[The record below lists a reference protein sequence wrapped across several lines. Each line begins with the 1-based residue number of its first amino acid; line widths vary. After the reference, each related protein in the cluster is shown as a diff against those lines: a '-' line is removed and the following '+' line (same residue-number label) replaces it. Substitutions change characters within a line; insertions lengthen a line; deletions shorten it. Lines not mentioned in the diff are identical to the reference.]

1 MRTPEDGE
9 GVSRGGAIML
19 LIAVTV
25 AASCAIVYELIIAT
39 ISSYLLGNSVYHFS
53 ITIGVFMVSMGLGSF
68 LSRYLKTRLVERFIL
83 VEVSLGLIGGA
94 SAVALYAMYVAANS
108 DAVYS
113 WSMFSVIVV
122 IGTLVGLEI
131 PLLTRILNERGG
143 LRIALANALTF
154 DYAGALVGSV
164 AFPLIMLK
172 YVGLVRTAFVMGLL
186 NVAAGAIIL
195 PQADGGRGRRWSLTA
210 VSAVAATLLV
220 LGVKYE
226 PAITAGLERALY
238 DNPII
243 TSQQSPYQK
252 LTITRR
258 AETWPE
264 ADAPG
269 HEPRVVAKRG
279 NDLRLFIDGQIQF
292 SSVDEYRY
300 HEALV
305 HPAMSAARSRAS
317 VLILGGGDG
326 LAARDVLR
334 YPDVVQITLVD
345 LDPRIIELCST
356 HPEIAVLNEGSLNN
370 PRVRVINQD
379 GYKFVEQSGH
389 KFDVVIIDLPD
400 PNHETLS
407 KLYSVEFYRLVARA
421 LYPGGAVVTQSTS
434 PFFARAAFW
443 SIHRTMEAAG
453 LHVLAYHTNVPSLGD
468 WGFNLATDEPVDSAT
483 LEVRVE
489 TLFLTAEQ
497 MPAMFRFGKD
507 ATEVEAHVNTLLR
520 PVLMHYYDDDRWGYY

>member
-1 MRTPEDGE
+1 MNVGE
-9 GVSRGGAIML
+9 GAPVSRRGAIML
-19 LIAVTV
+19 LVAVTV
-25 AASCAIVYELIIAT
+25 ASSCAIVYELIIAT

-68 LSRYLKTRLVERFIL
+68 LSRYIKARLVERFIL
-83 VEVSLGLIGGA
+83 VELSLGLIGGV
-94 SAVALYAMYVAANS
+94 SAVALYAMYVAVNS
-108 DAVYS
+108 DTAYS
-113 WSMFSVIVV
+113 LSMFAVIVV

-164 AFPLIMLK
+164 AFPLVMLK
-172 YVGLVRTAFVMGLL
+172 YVGLVRTGFVMGLL
-186 NVAAGAIIL
+186 NIAAGALIL
-195 PQADGGRGRRWSLTA
+195 PQGDGGRGRRLALSGG
-210 VSAVAATLLV
+210 AAGAALLLALAIV
-220 LGVKYE
+220 FE
-226 PAITAGLERALY
+226 PAITSGLERALY

-243 TSQQSPYQK
+243 TSVQSPYQK
-252 LTITRR
+252 LTVTRR

-264 ADAPG
+264 PYTPG
-269 HEPRVVAKRG
+269 HEAPVVAKRG
-279 NDLRLFIDGQIQF
+279 NDVRLFIDGQIQF

-305 HPAMSAARSRAS
+305 HPAMSAARSRES

-334 YPDVVQITLVD
+334 YEEVAQITLVD

-356 HPEIAVLNEGSLNN
+356 HPEIAALNEGSLTD
-370 PRVRVINQD
+370 PRVQVVTQD
-379 GYKFVEQSGH
+379 GYKFVEHAGRR
-389 KFDVVIIDLPD
+389 FDVVIIDLPD
-400 PNHETLS
+400 PNHATLS

-421 LYPGGAVVTQSTS
+421 LNPGGAVVTQSTS

-443 SIHRTMEAAG
+443 SIHRTLEAAG
-453 LHVLAYHTNVPSLGD
+453 LHVSAYHTNVPSLGD
-468 WGFNLATDEPVDSAT
+468 WGFNLATDRPIDVSTLRVD
-483 LEVRVE
+483 VE
-489 TLFLTAEQ
+489 TLFLTEEQ
-497 MPAMFRFGKD
+497 MPAMFLFGKD
-507 ATEVEAHVNTLLR
+507 ATEIDAQVNTLLR

>member
-1 MRTPEDGE
+1 MKAPGE
-9 GVSRGGAIML
+9 GAPVSRSGAIML
-19 LIAVTV
+19 LVAVTV

-68 LSRYLKTRLVERFIL
+68 LSRYIKSRLVERFIV
-83 VEVSLGLIGGA
+83 VEVSLGLIGGV
-94 SAVALYAMYVAANS
+94 SAVVLYGMYVAVSS
-108 DAVYS
+108 DAAYS
-113 WSMFSVIVV
+113 WSMFAVIVV

-164 AFPLIMLK
+164 AFPLVMLK
-172 YVGLVRTAFVMGLL
+172 HVGLVRTGFVMGLL
-186 NVAAGAIIL
+186 NIAAGALIL
-195 PQADGGRGRRWSLTA
+195 PQAEGGRARRASLVGGA
-210 VSAVAATLLV
+210 GAAALV
-220 LGVKYE
+220 LGFAIVFE
-226 PAITAGLERALY
+226 PAITSGLERALY

-243 TSQQSPYQK
+243 TSEQSPYQK

-258 AETWPE
+258 GATWPE
-264 ADAPG
+264 PEAPG
-269 HEPRVVAKRG
+269 HQSPVVAKRG
-279 NDLRLFIDGQIQF
+279 ADLRLFIDGQIQF

-305 HPAMSAARSRAS
+305 HPAMSAARSRES

-334 YPDVVQITLVD
+334 YDDVAEIVLVD
-345 LDPRIIELCST
+345 LDPRMTELCSV
-356 HPEIAVLNEGSLNN
+356 HPEITALNEGSLSD
-370 PRVRVINQD
+370 PRVHVVTQD
-379 GYKFVEQSGH
+379 GYKFVEQARRR
-389 KFDVVIIDLPD
+389 FDVVIIDLPD

-407 KLYSVEFYRLVARA
+407 KLYSVEFYRLVSRI
-421 LYPGGAVVTQSTS
+421 LNPGGAVVTQSTS

-443 SIHRTMEAAG
+443 SIHRSLEAAG
-453 LHVLAYHTNVPSLGD
+453 FHVEAYHTNVPSLGD
-468 WGFNLATDEPVDSAT
+468 WGFNLATDRVVDPAA
-483 LEVRVE
+483 LDVRVG

-507 ATEVEAHVNTLLR
+507 ATEIDVRVNTLLR
-520 PVLMHYYDDDRWGYY
+520 PALMHYYDDDRWGYY

>member
-1 MRTPEDGE
+1 MKAPAE
-9 GVSRGGAIML
+9 GAPVSRGGAIML
-19 LIAVTV
+19 LVAVTV

-83 VEVSLGLIGGA
+83 VEVSLGMIGGA
-94 SAVALYAMYVAANS
+94 SAVALYGMYVASNS
-108 DAVYS
+108 DAAYS
-113 WSMFSVIVV
+113 WSMFAVIVV

-143 LRIALANALTF
+143 LRTALANALTF

-172 YVGLVRTAFVMGLL
+172 YVGLVRTGFVMGLL

-195 PQADGGRGRRWSLTA
+195 PQADGGRAGRASLIA
-210 VSAVAATLLV
+210 ASAAAAALLA
-220 LGVKYE
+220 LGVRYE
-226 PAITAGLERALY
+226 PAITAALERALY

-243 TSQQSPYQK
+243 TSEQSPYQK
-252 LTITRR
+252 LTVTRR
-258 AETWPE
+258 ADTWPE
-264 ADAPG
+264 ADTPGYAAP
-269 HEPRVVAKRG
+269 VVAKRG

-334 YPDVVQITLVD
+334 HPDVAQVTLVD

-356 HPEIAVLNEGSLNN
+356 HPEIVALNEGALSDA
-370 PRVRVINQD
+370 RVSVVTQD
-379 GYKFVEQSGH
+379 GYKFVEQSPS

-421 LYPGGAVVTQSTS
+421 LYPGGAIVTQSTS

-443 SIHRTMEAAG
+443 SIHRTLEAAE

-468 WGFNLATDEPVDSAT
+468 WGFNLATDRPVDAST
-483 LEVRVE
+483 LGVDVE
-489 TLFLTAEQ
+489 TLFLTTAQ

-507 ATEVEAHVNTLLR
+507 AEEIDAHVNTLLR